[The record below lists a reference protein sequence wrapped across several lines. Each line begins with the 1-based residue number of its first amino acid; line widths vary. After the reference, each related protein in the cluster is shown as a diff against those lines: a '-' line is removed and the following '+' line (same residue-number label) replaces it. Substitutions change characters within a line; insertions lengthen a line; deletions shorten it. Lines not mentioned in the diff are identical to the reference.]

1 MDDSVQTRLCAMLE
15 ADPVPEVRSE
25 AARALSVAGASPE
38 QAIAPLV
45 RALEDPNDGVRR
57 AATLALARIRD
68 PRAAEALLDT
78 LGSRPELWQEASA
91 ALASAGDRE
100 LIARLL
106 PLLDSE
112 SSQIRRGA
120 LRSIAALSRTG
131 TFDDSEPQ
139 FVYTDDEGHRHPLF

>member
-1 MDDSVQTRLCAMLE
+1 MDDSLQARLCAVLE

-25 AARALSVAGASPE
+25 AARALSVAGGSRE
-38 QAIAPLV
+38 QAIVPLV
-45 RALEDPNDGVRR
+45 RALDDSNHGVRR
-57 AATLALARIRD
+57 AATLALARIPD
-68 PRAAEALLDT
+68 PRVAEALMDT
-78 LGSRPELWQEASA
+78 LRTRPELWEEASA
-91 ALASAGDRE
+91 ALASAGDRG

-120 LRSIAALSRTG
+120 LRSIAALSRTREI
-131 TFDDSEPQ
+131 DDSQPL